1 VSGGRGDAD
10 RWAPFVAPIYW
21 TLGKGG
27 FGTATRLL
35 APLKG
40 YGRERVPRHGG
51 AVLAM
56 NHFHAIDPACFGTAC
71 PRRIVFAA
79 KIEIHATPGL
89 GQLVRSHGA
98 VAIRRGESD
107 RDAVRR
113 MRETVR
119 NNHLLGMFIEGTR
132 QRSGVPGEP
141 KPGAA
146 LVAMHE
152 GVPIVPAAVHG
163 TQRWRVGNFQ
173 PVSVAFGEPM
183 RFDEYPRNS
192 KGYRQASAEVMDEIR
207 RLWGFLVEMHG
218 RGRPD
223 GRPPRRATV
232 PSRL

>member
-1 VSGGRGDAD
+1 
-10 RWAPFVAPIYW
+10 
-21 TLGKGG
+21 
-27 FGTATRLL
+27 
-35 APLKG
+35 
-40 YGRERVPRHGG
+40 
-51 AVLAM
+51 
-56 NHFHAIDPACFGTAC
+56 
-71 PRRIVFAA
+71 
-79 KIEIHATPGL
+79 
-89 GQLVRSHGA
+89 
-98 VAIRRGESD
+98 
-107 RDAVRR
+107 
-113 MRETVR
+113 
-119 NNHLLGMFIEGTR
+119 
-132 QRSGVPGEP
+132 VPGEP

-183 RFDEYPRNS
+183 RFDEYPRTS